1 MLIDTGTLGPIRVE
15 PDKRARN
22 AKIMRDVFKRLAST
36 TTNPRTMTAA
46 LSMVFADDA
55 DLDVVFRSIA
65 I

>member
-22 AKIMRDVFKRLAST
+22 AKLVRAVFKRLAET
-36 TTNPRTMTAA
+36 TTNPRTLTAA
-46 LSMVFADDA
+46 MSIQAATDA